1 MSSVIYDGPND
12 FFERVERDGYFV
24 IKNFFNR
31 EAVLEAR
38 KELKVILDK
47 DDKRRKGLDL
57 RPVDKSVKYTSI
69 QQHLMHSIWFP
80 SMQSPAY
87 LKLVNDLFSH
97 PYLKS
102 FMENLAGDNCRM
114 RIDLIRRSSGF
125 NDYVDDFQIPHMWHR
140 DTLGEFTFG
149 MFFDDMPEKGAG
161 GTAVIKG
168 THWDARD
175 ARWDLL
181 LAENENFSRK
191 HHLGNRQLLKM
202 PKEYADMATLNQK
215 LRKRCQKNKEELT
228 GQMGDFYFFLN
239 DVWHGRAGNTTGKR
253 WMISRFGG
261 FATEFPFKDDIDLP
275 EGMDKL
281 PEPWSTMFNTNPK
294 ANTNPN
300 TLMRRLAMS
309 RKPDPLTYWAAK
321 EKDKILKKFY
331 AAPEQAEGVGIARE
345 RMAKLD

>member
-1 MSSVIYDGPND
+1 MSTVIYSGPND
-12 FFERVERDGYFV
+12 LLERTERDGCFV
-24 IKNFFNR
+24 VKNFFDR
-31 EAVLEAR
+31 DAVLEAR
-38 KELKVILDK
+38 KELKEILDK
-47 DDKRRKGLDL
+47 DEKRRKGLKL
-57 RPVDKSVKYTSI
+57 RAVDDSVKYRSI
-69 QQHLMHSIWFP
+69 LAPNMHTIWFA

-87 LKLVNDLFSH
+87 LRLLNDMFSH

-102 FMENLAGDNCRM
+102 FIRGLAGDNCRL
-114 RIDLIRRSSGF
+114 RVDLIRRSSGV

-149 MFFDDMPEKGAG
+149 MFFDDMPEDGAG
-161 GTAVIKG
+161 GTAAIKG

-202 PKEYADMATLNQK
+202 PKKYADMARLNQK
-215 LRKRCQKNKEELT
+215 LRARCQKNKVEMT

-239 DVWHGRAGNTTGKR
+239 DVWHGRAGNMTGKR

-275 EGMDKL
+275 KGMDKL
-281 PEPWSTMFNTNPK
+281 PKPWSSMFDTNPTPNTNPD
-294 ANTNPN
+294 
-300 TLMRRLAMS
+300 TLIRRLTMS

-331 AAPEQAEGVGIARE
+331 AAPEQADAVEIARE